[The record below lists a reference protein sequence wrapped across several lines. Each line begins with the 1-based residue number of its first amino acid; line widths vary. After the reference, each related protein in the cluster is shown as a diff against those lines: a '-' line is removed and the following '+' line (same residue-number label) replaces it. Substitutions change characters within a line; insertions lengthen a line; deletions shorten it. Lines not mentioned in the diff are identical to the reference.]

1 MLGTLKPLV
10 PVSGQPLIS
19 RVLSS
24 IAEAAPAEVSIIINE
39 ESLDVRTAIDAAAW
53 PFDLRWIV
61 ETTPSS
67 MHSFLRIVDTLARD
81 DDEGPFL
88 VSTVD
93 TVAGAGVYGAFA
105 SAALAIEADVV
116 LAVNAPQPDDKP
128 LLVRVEGP
136 AEAGHYVSNGRH
148 IGDAG
153 RHVGRVTAIGDG
165 ARSGQGRLLA
175 TAGFYMVSPS
185 VLREAD
191 AAQADG
197 LTALRLFLGRLLTR
211 GYRIA
216 AIEVADSIDVDRPGD
231 VAAAESFLRSV
242 HA

>member
-136 AEAGHYVSNGRH
+136 AEAGRH

-191 AAQADG
+191 AARADG